1 MRIIN
6 HIVRLTTSATLDFI
20 DITEKVQKKI
30 KDSGI
35 RNGVINIQSLH
46 TTVAVIVNESEPLLI
61 QDMKALLEKL
71 APRTYKYLH
80 DNFKIRTEH
89 MHTDEYVNGHA
100 HNKAI
105 HLPVSAMLN
114 VKDSQ
119 LQLGEWQRVFA
130 VELDQSRPRQIALQ
144 IIGD

>member
-1 MRIIN
+1 MKIIN
-6 HIVRLTTSATLDFI
+6 HVIKLSSTATLDFI

-30 KDSGI
+30 KASGI
-35 RNGVINIQSLH
+35 KNGVINIQSLH
-46 TTVAVIVNESEPLLI
+46 TTVAVIVNEAEPLLI
-61 QDMKALLEKL
+61 EDMKVLLEKL

-89 MHTDEYVNGHA
+89 MHENELINGHA

-114 VKDSQ
+114 VKDSR

-130 VELDQSRPRQIALQ
+130 IELDQSRPRQIALQ
-144 IIGD
+144 ILGE